1 MASTAMLSAR
11 QSSGLLAGSSLRRNE
26 RCGSQPRVPSRFGP
40 NSIEAHIRDLKAPAP
55 AFPGCQKASLKSCP
69 KPYKHLRVS
78 CLQQSESSGLRSP
91 SYTASEAIKISRCRF
106 KEELSKKDEDIDL
119 AKSALLIAAE
129 DQAQEVWNFCKKLSA
144 AIKEEREP
152 PVLPSTFASAK
163 RDVNISI
170 GSDGPLQLRVGGHT
184 VDYWLGFLSA
194 IGREVETRFVHQYG
208 EDGARSPL
216 RLITLVNDILFREFG
231 FNGKIRSGD
240 VRNSYLHLTLQTGRG
255 TATMMSIIYIEV
267 LKRVGLKMVGAPIS
281 SEYFLCW
288 PMIEGVQIA
297 FDPNHSGHGYLRND
311 IELMFRKMLPF
322 GARLAP
328 ASRLATPS
336 APASPRSVPTSPRS
350 GPTSPRSGPTSPRGF
365 GTNVEE
371 VLRAE
376 TEVEAAPEE
385 VEEMSIRPASNRQ
398 IVASVLRT
406 LRNISLAQAVRAL
419 RDFALQAPLGRAS
432 KHFQYSLAPAAMQG
446 VLDKDK
452 MRHAISLSERL
463 LLVTPEDASA
473 RRDHALMLYH
483 NKQYGQAK
491 SELEAYM
498 EMDITGSDREAAQTL
513 IERVCLMSL
522 EEKLWS

>member
-1 MASTAMLSAR
+1 MATTAMLSAR
-11 QSSGLLAGSSLRRNE
+11 QSSGLLAGSSLRENE
-26 RCGSQPRVPSRFGP
+26 RRGSQPRIPSRFGP
-40 NSIEAHIRDLKAPAP
+40 NSTHIRDLKAPAP
-55 AFPGCQKASLKSCP
+55 TIPGFQKTSSRRCP
-69 KPYKHLRVS
+69 KPYRHLRVS

-163 RDVNISI
+163 RDVNIAI

-194 IGREVETRFVHQYG
+194 IGREVETRFLHQYG
-208 EDGARSPL
+208 EDAARSPL

-231 FNGKIRSGD
+231 FNGNIRSGD

-311 IELMFRKMLPF
+311 IEHMFRKMLPY
-322 GARLAP
+322 GARIAP
-328 ASRLATPS
+328 PSCLATPS
-336 APASPRSVPTSPRS
+336 APASPRSLPTSPRS

-365 GTNVEE
+365 STNVEE

-376 TEVEAAPEE
+376 TEVENEAVEE

-419 RDFALQAPLGRAS
+419 REFALQAPLGRAS

-491 SELEAYM
+491 SELEVYM
-498 EMDITGSDREAAQTL
+498 GMDITEGDREAAQTL
-513 IERVCLMSL
+513 IERVCLMAL